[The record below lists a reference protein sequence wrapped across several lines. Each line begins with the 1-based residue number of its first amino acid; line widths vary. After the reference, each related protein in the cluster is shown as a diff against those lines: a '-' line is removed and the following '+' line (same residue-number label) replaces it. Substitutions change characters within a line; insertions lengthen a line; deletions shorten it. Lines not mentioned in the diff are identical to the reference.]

1 MNTVPEKLYYIL
13 KFAQLLKR
21 FEKTFIFQ
29 INSNQ
34 FLQQQTSLKEISDYS
49 TFCFNEFQYFPS
61 VSNEKGA
68 TTLGKKPYDR
78 MAFGR
83 HGIKEDLSS
92 SQLLC

>member
-1 MNTVPEKLYYIL
+1 MNTVPEKINYIL
-13 KFAQLLKR
+13 KFVKLLKR

-34 FLQQQTSLKEISDYS
+34 FLQQSSSLKEISDYS

-68 TTLGKKPYDR
+68 TTLGKKPSAR
-78 MAFGR
+78 MTLGR
-83 HGIKEDLSS
+83 HGIKEDLSI